1 MLRRQKII
9 LALLDSAGKPLSRT
23 IFVKLSFLLG
33 QETEIRDE
41 ATFYRF
47 VPYQYGPF
55 SFALYRELDALA
67 NQSYVVQDD
76 GGVRLDDSS
85 LVETRKLIADLP
97 ASAQSSVRC
106 ITSRYA
112 SKRQRT
118 LLRELYSR
126 YPWYAVKSEL
136 ADLLPQDMPPLPSAP
151 IAVYTVGY
159 EGKSVDGFFD
169 GLLRAGI
176 RAIADVR
183 ANPVSRKYGFARSSL
198 SGIAAK
204 LSIGY
209 KHFPQLGIPSAGR
222 AQLTSFSDYQR
233 LLDRYESKMLP
244 DQAAGIDELSQMVL
258 SEPTALVCMEKDI
271 RCCHRSRLAKAVA
284 RTTKLPVEHLP

>member
-1 MLRRQKII
+1 M
-9 LALLDSAGKPLSRT
+9 
-23 IFVKLSFLLG
+23 
-33 QETEIRDE
+33 IRDE
-41 ATFYRF
+41 PTYYQF

-55 SFALYRELDALA
+55 SFALYRELDALT

-76 GGVRLDDSS
+76 DGVRLDESS

-106 ITSRYA
+106 IASQYA

-118 LLRELYSR
+118 LLRDLYSR

-136 ADLLPQDMPPLPSAP
+136 TDLLPQDMPPSPSTP

-176 RAIADVR
+176 KAIADVR

-204 LSIGY
+204 LGIGY

-222 AQLTSFSDYQR
+222 ANLTSFSAYQR
-233 LLDRYESKMLP
+233 LLDRYETQILP
-244 DQAAGIDELSQMVL
+244 GQAAGIHELSQMVL
-258 SEPTALVCMEKDI
+258 SEPTALLCVEKDI

-284 RTTKLPVEHLP
+284 QKAKLAIDHLP

>member
-23 IFVKLSFLLG
+23 VFVKLCFLLR
-33 QETEIRDE
+33 QETAIRDDT
-41 ATFYRF
+41 TFYQF

-55 SFALYRELDALA
+55 SFTLYRELDALTQ
-67 NQSYVVQDD
+67 QSYVVQDD
-76 GGVRLDDSS
+76 GGVRLEESMV
-85 LVETRKLIADLP
+85 VETRKLIADLP
-97 ASAQSSVRC
+97 ASAQSGVQC
-106 ITSRYA
+106 ISSRYA

-118 LLRELYSR
+118 LLRDLYKR
-126 YPWYAVKSEL
+126 YQWYAVKSEL
-136 ADLLPQDMPPLPSAP
+136 TDLIPQDMPPLPSTAL
-151 IAVYTVGY
+151 AVYTVGY

-198 SGIAAK
+198 SSIAGK
-204 LSIGY
+204 LDINY
-209 KHFPQLGIPSAGR
+209 VHFPQLGIPSPER
-222 AQLTSFSDYQR
+222 ARLTSFSAYQR
-233 LLDRYESKMLP
+233 LLDRYETKMLP
-244 DQAAGIDELSQMVL
+244 AQTAGIHELCQMVL
-258 SEPTALVCMEKDI
+258 SEPTALVCVEKDI

-284 RTTKLPVEHLP
+284 RKAKLSIEHLP